1 MKSKINASILLAT
14 VVSATPALAA
24 IKGSTDDTQWHFGGF
39 IEQENYYDDKV
50 GSEGKY
56 TMRANR
62 SRLFLKTATE
72 TDEGTVKSR
81 LEFDFAGKTTD
92 KDVEPRLRHA
102 AFFWNGWTVGQTL
115 STFHNFEA
123 YHKSVDDLMPAPI
136 VGLSSNPLDRNPQIA
151 YSSKFGEGFS
161 YKVGLEKPKADSSEK
176 RPFVAARL
184 AYNNKGAL
192 AWSLSTAS
200 YEDSAGDDQFRMLL
214 GARYKMGAVSLRLG
228 HQYDEGIDGNSTSGS
243 VRYNF
248 DKKNWVSAI
257 YEFANVD
264 GAKKDRAYL
273 NMYRQVTKTIQVG
286 VEYGK
291 LGLTGD
297 NIDQSTYRL
306 DFKKTF

>member
-24 IKGSTDDTQWHFGGF
+24 IKGTTDDTQWHFGGF
-39 IEQENYYDDKV
+39 IELESYYDDKD
-50 GSEGKY
+50 GSDGKY

-62 SRLFLKTATE
+62 SRLFLKTATD
-72 TDEGTVKSR
+72 TDEGPIKSR

-92 KDVEPRLRHA
+92 NDVEPRLRHA
-102 AFFWNGWTVGQTL
+102 ALFWNGWTVGQTL

-151 YSSKFGEGFS
+151 YGSKFGEGFS
-161 YKVGLEKPKADSSEK
+161 YKIGIEKPKSDSSTT
-176 RPFVAARL
+176 RPFIAARL

-192 AWSLSTAS
+192 AWSLSAAS

-214 GARYKMGAVSLRLG
+214 GVRYTMGPVSLRLG

-257 YEFANVD
+257 YELADVD
-264 GAKKDRAYL
+264 GTEKDRAYL
-273 NMYRQVTKTIQVG
+273 NMYRQITKTIQVG
-286 VEYGK
+286 VEYEK
-291 LGLTGD
+291 LGLAGD
-297 NIDQSTYRL
+297 NTDQNIYRL
-306 DFKKTF
+306 DLKKTF